1 MIHSAHESHPQ
12 SIYALNDRKRKDAL
26 FLDPMHAT
34 LLLSMLKHPYVG
46 KMVVMR
52 GAVLYTQGGST
63 PCSILAETLRGGFLD
78 Q

>member
-1 MIHSAHESHPQ
+1 MIHSAHEFHPQ
-12 SIYALNDRKRKDAL
+12 SRYALNDRKRKDAL

-46 KMVVMR
+46 KMVVLTR
-52 GAVLYTQGGST
+52 ALLYTQGGSS
-63 PCSILAETLRGGFLD
+63 PCHILAETSRGGFLD